1 MTCTIYILAPISE
14 NDANGTWKINW
25 VYLSDKQGNSTSVY
39 NNGIG
44 EVDFSSC
51 DFEVTGNKK
60 VDITAPELKSIK
72 VDKKNVE
79 TGDVVT
85 FTAEVTDD
93 ISGVKYVYVYLDIP
107 GINRKQDVILE
118 KKEDNIY
125 EGSYTIWSYVK
136 I

>member
-1 MTCTIYILAPISE
+1 M
-14 NDANGTWKINW
+14 
-25 VYLSDKQGNSTSVY
+25 Y

-107 GINRKQDVILE
+107 GINRKQDIILE

-125 EGSYTIWSYVK
+125 EGSYTISENDANGTWK
-136 I
+136 INWVYLSDKQGGPMSRFSTS